1 MEFSGDLA
9 PRKCVSHMKC
19 NNVAFKINLPIFAKA
34 MVGKRRKIAMSF
46 KSLLKAYGAVL
57 FLFLYLIG
65 SSRIES
71 FHELVVP
78 HDPPELHAAEQES
91 DPCHRN
97 IYHQESTND
106 CEHATHIV
114 DNHKCP
120 LSDSQV
126 HSAQILETSL
136 VAVSVYFSLTTS
148 RPTRSSEAEG
158 FYSYSSG
165 RAPPKAV

>member
-1 MEFSGDLA
+1 ML
-9 PRKCVSHMKC
+9 
-19 NNVAFKINLPIFAKA
+19 
-34 MVGKRRKIAMSF
+34 MVTGREEIATSL

-71 FHELVVP
+71 FHKLFVQ
-78 HDPPELHAAEQES
+78 HNPPELHAAEQEA

-97 IYHQESTND
+97 IYHQERSSD
-106 CEHATHIV
+106 CEHTTHIV

-120 LSDSQV
+120 LGDSQI
-126 HSAQILETSL
+126 HSAQILESVL
-136 VAVSVYFSLTTS
+136 IIIPVSFTLASA
-148 RPTRSSEAEG
+148 RATRSSAAEG

-165 RAPPKAV
+165 RAPPVV